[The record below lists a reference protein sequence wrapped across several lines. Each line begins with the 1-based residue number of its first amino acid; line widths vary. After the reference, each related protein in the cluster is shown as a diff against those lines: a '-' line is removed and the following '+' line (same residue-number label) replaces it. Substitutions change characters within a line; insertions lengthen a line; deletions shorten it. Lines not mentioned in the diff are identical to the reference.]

1 MISFLSKLLN
11 PGRYIDYLDRVQGDI
26 VQRIGAMSQEL
37 EDLRAAVA
45 ANAVVTESAV
55 ALIEGLADR
64 LDAAI
69 EADEDGDDE
78 ALTGLAADLRSQSRA
93 LADAVAANTQ
103 AGGLNPNS
111 GAAGP
116 ANPPEDPS
124 PVKQG

>member
-1 MISFLSKLLN
+1 MISFLLVWAAATWLAALSWS
-11 PGRYIDYLDRVQGDI
+11 YLR
-26 VQRIGAMSQEL
+26 MSQEL

-55 ALIEGLADR
+55 SLIEGLADR

-69 EADEDGDDE
+69 AQADDE
-78 ALTGLAADLRSQSRA
+78 ESNDALETLAADLRTQSRA

-103 AGGLNPNS
+103 SGGLNPNS